1 MYNMSIVRVVKN
13 SICSILKDE
22 GDRKK
27 LSKVIL
33 PSFFIHFI
41 AGLLYVLTL
50 SVLTRKLGAR
60 QYGILTYAFT
70 VISLTVGFL
79 ISGITNMA
87 TREPPAL
94 LSKGKVELWKGFYIW
109 SYKLIVLIGVLLPL
123 LMGGFIILAT
133 FYLHILGYSHYTL
146 PILCALPAV
155 PFLCLMN
162 YYSSCLRG
170 QYKSVLSFLPD
181 NIVKP
186 VIFLVALVC
195 FLNFNIWNAI
205 WARDLSF
212 AAGAIFAIAAFYRT
226 TKMNK
231 VIPQYDIPAWK
242 SSLKSFFI
250 LTVVIN
256 VNLKLDILMLGFY
269 RDASEVGIYSLAD
282 RVAVSIAVFQMVINQ
297 ISTPSIARLHALNEK
312 KKLQNMVV
320 KISRWVTIISLPFF
334 LIIVFFGKWI
344 LSFFGPAF
352 VNGQNALIII
362 CIGQLIGIAFG
373 PGGNFLVTT
382 KNERLTIIFALV
394 RMAVIIL
401 LNSILTPVWG
411 IVGTAIA
418 TAASIIIGNAGI
430 YITIKKRTG
439 ISTWI
444 FG

>member
-1 MYNMSIVRVVKN
+1 MSIYTVVKN
-13 SICSILKDE
+13 SIHSILKDE

-27 LSKVIL
+27 LLKVIL

-70 VISLTVGFL
+70 VISLIVGLL
-79 ISGITNMA
+79 ISGINNMA
-87 TREPPAL
+87 VREPPAL
-94 LSKGKVELWKGFYIW
+94 LSKGKVALWKGFYVW
-109 SYKLIVLIGVLLPL
+109 SYKLVLFIGILLPIFI
-123 LMGGFIILAT
+123 GGFIILAT
-133 FYLHILGYSHYTL
+133 FYVHILRYSHYTL
-146 PILCALPAV
+146 PILYALPAV

-162 YYSSCLRG
+162 YYSAWLRG

-181 NIVKP
+181 NIIKP
-186 VIFLVALVC
+186 IIFLIALVC

-212 AAGAIFAIAAFYRT
+212 AAGSIFAIAAFYRT
-226 TKMNK
+226 TKIDK
-231 VIPQYDIPAWK
+231 IVPQYDIPAWK
-242 SSLKSFFI
+242 SSLKSFFV
-250 LTVVIN
+250 LTVIIN
-256 VNLKLDILMLGFY
+256 INLKLDILMLGFY

-282 RVAVSIAVFQMVINQ
+282 RVATSIAIFQMVMNQ

-312 KKLQNMVV
+312 EKLQRMIV
-320 KISRWVTIISLPFF
+320 KIARWVAIVSLPVFF
-334 LIIVFFGKWI
+334 IILFFGKWI

-352 VNGQNALIII
+352 VQGQKALIII
-362 CIGQLIGIAFG
+362 CIGQFIGIAFG
-373 PGGNFLVTT
+373 PGSNFSVTT

-394 RMAVIIL
+394 KMAVIIL
-401 LNSILTPVWG
+401 LNMIFTPIWG

-418 TAASIIIGNAGI
+418 TAASIIVGNAGM
-430 YITIKKRTG
+430 YLTIKKRTG